1 MWSSALIQMNYLTL
15 VCRNSVFV
23 LNFSLFVWFWYTF
36 IWIGIAQRD
45 VPSIDTFG
53 GLIIFVRSAMF
64 TLSFHNLLSLSQW
77 DASLSLTL
85 VHTHSRTHTLKC
97 IMMQTNTLTRTQFG
111 LGFMFQCSQ
120 CSCLSRS
127 FLLHLFMSHHFS
139 FESLSF
145 WIAIGLLYIG
155 FRYWLHLVWLCKC
168 TFARIFVFFLD
179 CWCDVSTT
187 VSMMLNSSSVTSI
200 CSRIKRNEFDV
211 WIGAV
216 LNCANSVSPELLF
229 CCLDVCKHLGHL
241 CGMPKMKSKSY

>member
-120 CSCLSRS
+120 CSCLSRF

-168 TFARIFVFFLD
+168 TFARIFVFFSIVDVMWVQLYR
-179 CWCDVSTT
+179 WCSTRRR
-187 VSMMLNSSSVTSI
+187 SLA
-200 CSRIKRNEFDV
+200 F
-211 WIGAV
+211 AV
-216 LNCANSVSPELLF
+216 E
-229 CCLDVCKHLGHL
+229 
-241 CGMPKMKSKSY
+241 